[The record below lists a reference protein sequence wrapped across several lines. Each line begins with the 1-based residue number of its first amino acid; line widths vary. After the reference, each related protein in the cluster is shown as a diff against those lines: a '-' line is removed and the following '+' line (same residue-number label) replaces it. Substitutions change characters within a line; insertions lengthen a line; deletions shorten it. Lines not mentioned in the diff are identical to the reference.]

1 MRILALVPGGISQ
14 QILFFPTLKTL
25 KANYPK
31 ALIDVVVEPAAK
43 SAYRV
48 CADVHE
54 VLLFDFRDR
63 NGLADYLNLLG
74 IIRDREYEMA
84 ISLTPDWSIAMLLWL
99 NGIPVRIGY
108 KTNTSWFLTHG
119 VELQPGGEGASE
131 YHQLLRGLGIEK
143 PCPPLEISIPPE
155 EQDWA
160 RVQQQKLGLVEKGY
174 ILAYETSAATLS
186 ELQAKYPDLTP
197 LLLQG
202 LENGGE
208 QWLVKMREK
217 FPSLKVIPTLEVG
230 KMVALM
236 AGARSIA
243 TQDSTLVSLATA
255 AGTEIFG

>member
-25 KANYPK
+25 KENYPK

-84 ISLTPDWSIAMLLWL
+84 ISLTPDWTIAMLLWL

-108 KTNTSWFLTHG
+108 KTNTSWFLTQA
-119 VELQPGGEGASE
+119 VELQPGGEGAPQ
-131 YHQLLRGLGIEK
+131 YHQLLGSLGIEK

-160 RVQQQKLGLVEKGY
+160 RAQQEKLGLGEKGY
-174 ILAYETSAATLS
+174 ILVYGAPSDKVS
-186 ELQAKYPDLTP
+186 EVQAKYPDVTP

-217 FPSLKVIPTLEVG
+217 FPGLKVIPTLEVG
-230 KMVALM
+230 KMAALM
-236 AGARSIA
+236 AGARA
-243 TQDSTLVSLATA
+243 VAAQDSTLASLATA
-255 AGTEIFG
+255 AGTEILG